1 MMVDGAIEPAEYR
14 TIKSRYEELGT
25 KLLRQ
30 KTILDLDKVDY
41 SNKIAGSFNLLRN
54 LDKFYN
60 QADVTTKQKI
70 VSLNFPE
77 KLVFE
82 NGRVQTPRMN
92 EVLAL
97 ISVNT
102 NKLGNKKRDN
112 EKKFSHLSPQV
123 HLVLS
128 PCILRCLGFFV

>member
-1 MMVDGAIEPAEYR
+1 MVDGAIEPAEYR

-60 QADVTTKQKI
+60 QADVT
-70 VSLNFPE
+70 
-77 KLVFE
+77 
-82 NGRVQTPRMN
+82 
-92 EVLAL
+92 
-97 ISVNT
+97 
-102 NKLGNKKRDN
+102 
-112 EKKFSHLSPQV
+112 
-123 HLVLS
+123 
-128 PCILRCLGFFV
+128 